1 MSSSEALLECNDPQT
16 ECSFIFNKRRNIMAS
31 MIEIMKRGAVLT
43 NSDEEFKAQMV
54 ELDGDIIF
62 WRFEDDQ
69 PAVTTRLDKGVLVI
83 EEGENPDSQIG
94 MKLKAKVLL
103 DVIDNSLE
111 AKMMY
116 TFTELV
122 KGDMELARHHV
133 FALVPYIYG
142 MQDYYDSD
150 EGFKK
155 MVIEKKEEVG
165 E

>member
-1 MSSSEALLECNDPQT
+1 MP
-16 ECSFIFNKRRNIMAS
+16 S
-31 MIEIMKRGAVLT
+31 MIEIMRRGAELV

-69 PAVTTRLDKGVLVI
+69 PAVTTCLDKGVIVV
-83 EEGENPDSQIG
+83 EQGENPNSQVG

-103 DVIDNSLE
+103 EVIDNSLE

-116 TFTELV
+116 THTELV
-122 KGDMELARHHV
+122 KGDIELARHHV

-142 MQDYYDSD
+142 MQDYYDSN
-150 EGFKK
+150 EAFKK
-155 MVIEKKEEVG
+155 MVVEKKKEVG
-165 E
+165 G

>member
-1 MSSSEALLECNDPQT
+1 MP
-16 ECSFIFNKRRNIMAS
+16 S
-31 MIEIMKRGAVLT
+31 MIDIMKKGAELV
-43 NSDEEFKAQMV
+43 NNDEEFKSQMV

-69 PAVTTRLDKGVLVI
+69 PAVTSRLDKGTIVI
-83 EEGENPDSQIG
+83 EEGEHPGSQVG
-94 MKLKAKVLL
+94 MKLKSKVLL

-142 MQDYYDSD
+142 MQDYYDSND
-150 EGFKK
+150 AFRD
-155 MVIEKKEEVG
+155 MVINKKQALG
-165 E
+165 G

>member
-1 MSSSEALLECNDPQT
+1 LFE
-16 ECSFIFNKRRNIMAS
+16 RRDGMAS
-31 MIEIMKRGAVLT
+31 MLEIMVRGAELV
-43 NSDEEFKAQMV
+43 NSDEEFIAQMV

-69 PAVTTRLDKGVLVI
+69 PAVTTCLDKGVIVV

-116 TFTELV
+116 TYTELV

-142 MQDYYDSD
+142 MQDYYD
-150 EGFKK
+150 ENEAFNK
-155 MVIEKKEEVG
+155 MVVDKKTELG

>member
-1 MSSSEALLECNDPQT
+1 MP
-16 ECSFIFNKRRNIMAS
+16 S
-31 MIEIMKRGAVLT
+31 MLEIMRKGAELV

-69 PAVTTRLDKGVLVI
+69 PAVTSRLDKGVIVV
-83 EEGENPDSQIG
+83 EEGEHPGSQVG

-116 TFTELV
+116 TYTELV

-133 FALVPYIYG
+133 FALVPYIFG
-142 MQDYYDSD
+142 MQDYYDSHA
-150 EGFKK
+150 EFQK
-155 MVIEKKEEVG
+155 MVIARKQERG
-165 E
+165 R

>member
-1 MSSSEALLECNDPQT
+1 
-16 ECSFIFNKRRNIMAS
+16 MAS
-31 MIEIMKRGAVLT
+31 MLEIMVKGAELV
-43 NSDEEFKAQMV
+43 NADEEFIDQMV
-54 ELDGDIIF
+54 ELDADIIF

-69 PAVTTRLDKGVLVI
+69 PAVTTRLDKGVIVV
-83 EEGENPDSQIG
+83 EEGENPDSQVG

-116 TFTELV
+116 TYTELV
-122 KGDMELARHHV
+122 KGDMEMARHHV

-142 MQDYYDSD
+142 MQDYYDD
-150 EGFKK
+150 NEEFNK
-155 MVIEKKEEVG
+155 MVIDKKAALG

>member
-1 MSSSEALLECNDPQT
+1 
-16 ECSFIFNKRRNIMAS
+16 MAS
-31 MIEIMKRGAVLT
+31 MLEIMKLGAELV
-43 NSDEEFKAQMV
+43 NKDEEFKAQMV

-69 PAVTTRLDKGVLVI
+69 PAVTSRLDKGVLVV
-83 EEGENPDSQIG
+83 EEGEHPGSQVG

-116 TFTELV
+116 TYTELV

-133 FALVPYIYG
+133 FALVPFIFG
-142 MQDYYDSD
+142 MQYYYDSH
-150 EGFKK
+150 EAFQK
-155 MVIEKKEEVG
+155 MVVARKKECG
-165 E
+165 G

>member
-1 MSSSEALLECNDPQT
+1 MVSMLA
-16 ECSFIFNKRRNIMAS
+16 IMV
-31 MIEIMKRGAVLT
+31 KGAELV
-43 NSDEEFKAQMV
+43 NADEEFIAQMV

-69 PAVTTRLDKGVLVI
+69 PAVTTRLDKGVIVV

-116 TFTELV
+116 TYTELV
-122 KGDMELARHHV
+122 KGNMELARHHV

-142 MQDYYDSD
+142 MQDYYDD
-150 EGFKK
+150 NEEFNK
-155 MVIEKKEEVG
+155 MVVDKKTALG

>member
-1 MSSSEALLECNDPQT
+1 MPL
-16 ECSFIFNKRRNIMAS
+16 
-31 MIEIMKRGAVLT
+31 MIDIMKKGAELV
-43 NSDEEFKAQMV
+43 NDDEEFKAQMV

-69 PAVTTRLDKGVLVI
+69 PAVTSRLDKGVIVV
-83 EEGENPDSQIG
+83 EEGEHPGSQVG

-142 MQDYYDSD
+142 MQDYYDSND
-150 EGFKK
+150 EFRN
-155 MVIEKKEEVG
+155 MVVARKQEAG
-165 E
+165 G

>member
-1 MSSSEALLECNDPQT
+1 MP
-16 ECSFIFNKRRNIMAS
+16 S
-31 MIEIMKRGAVLT
+31 MIDIMKTGADLVNT
-43 NSDEEFKAQMV
+43 DEEFKAQMV

-69 PAVTTRLDKGVLVI
+69 PAVTSRLDKGVIVV
-83 EEGENPDSQIG
+83 EEGEHPGSQVG

-116 TFTELV
+116 TYTELV

-133 FALVPYIYG
+133 FALVPYIFG
-142 MQDYYDSD
+142 MQDYYDSN
-150 EGFKK
+150 EGFKN
-155 MVIEKKEEVG
+155 MVIEKKQQLG
-165 E
+165 G

>member
-1 MSSSEALLECNDPQT
+1 
-16 ECSFIFNKRRNIMAS
+16 MAS
-31 MIEIMKRGAVLT
+31 MYEIMQKGAELV
-43 NSDEEFKAQMV
+43 NNDEEFKAQMI

-69 PAVTTRLDKGVLVI
+69 PAVTTKLVKGLNVI
-83 EEGENPDSQIG
+83 EEGEDPDSQVG

-116 TFTELV
+116 TYTELV

-133 FALVPYIYG
+133 FSLVPLIFG
-142 MQDYYDSD
+142 MQDYYESD

-155 MVIEKKEEVG
+155 MVVEKKAEVG
-165 E
+165 K

>member
-1 MSSSEALLECNDPQT
+1 
-16 ECSFIFNKRRNIMAS
+16 
-31 MIEIMKRGAVLT
+31 MIDIMKTGADLVNT
-43 NSDEEFKAQMV
+43 DEEFKAQMV

-69 PAVTTRLDKGVLVI
+69 PAVTSRLDKGVIVV
-83 EEGENPDSQIG
+83 EEGEHPGSQVG

-116 TFTELV
+116 TYTELV

-133 FALVPYIYG
+133 FALVPYIFG
-142 MQDYYDSD
+142 MQDYYDSN

-155 MVIEKKEEVG
+155 MVIEKKQQLG
-165 E
+165 G

>member
-1 MSSSEALLECNDPQT
+1 MP
-16 ECSFIFNKRRNIMAS
+16 S
-31 MIEIMKRGAVLT
+31 MIEIMQRGAELV
-43 NSDEEFKAQMV
+43 NNDEEFKAQMV

-69 PAVTTRLDKGVLVI
+69 PAVTTRLDKGVLIV
-83 EEGENPDSQIG
+83 EEGEHPDSQVG

-122 KGDMELARHHV
+122 KGDVELARHHV

-150 EGFKK
+150 EGFRSMVVDKK
-155 MVIEKKEEVG
+155 QQLG
-165 E
+165 G

>member
-1 MSSSEALLECNDPQT
+1 
-16 ECSFIFNKRRNIMAS
+16 MAS
-31 MIEIMKRGAVLT
+31 MLEIMVKGAELV
-43 NSDEEFKAQMV
+43 NADEEFIAQMV
-54 ELDGDIIF
+54 ELDADIIF

-69 PAVTTRLDKGVLVI
+69 PAVTTRLDKGVIVV
-83 EEGENPDSQIG
+83 EEGENPDSQVG

-116 TFTELV
+116 TYTELV
-122 KGDMELARHHV
+122 KGDMEMARHHV

-142 MQDYYDSD
+142 MQDYYDD
-150 EGFKK
+150 NEEFNK
-155 MVIEKKEEVG
+155 MVIDKKAALG

>member
-1 MSSSEALLECNDPQT
+1 
-16 ECSFIFNKRRNIMAS
+16 MAS
-31 MIEIMKRGAVLT
+31 MIEIMKRGAELV
-43 NSDEEFKAQMV
+43 NNDEEFKAQMV

-62 WRFEDDQ
+62 WRFVDDQ
-69 PAVTTRLDKGVLVI
+69 PAVTTRLDKGVIVI
-83 EEGENPDSQIG
+83 EEEENPDSQIG

-116 TFTELV
+116 THTELV
-122 KGDMELARHHV
+122 KGDVEMARHHV

-150 EGFKK
+150 EAFKE
-155 MVIEKKEEVG
+155 MIVEKKKEKAE
-165 E
+165 

>member
-1 MSSSEALLECNDPQT
+1 
-16 ECSFIFNKRRNIMAS
+16 MAS
-31 MIEIMKRGAVLT
+31 MLEIMKLGAELV
-43 NSDEEFKAQMV
+43 NKDEEFKAQMV

-69 PAVTTRLDKGVLVI
+69 PAVTSRLDKGVIVV
-83 EEGENPDSQIG
+83 EEGEHPGSQVG

-116 TFTELV
+116 TYTELV

-133 FALVPYIYG
+133 FALVPYIFG
-142 MQDYYDSD
+142 MQDYYDAN
-150 EGFKK
+150 EAFQK
-155 MVIEKKEEVG
+155 MVIARKKECG
-165 E
+165 G

>member
-1 MSSSEALLECNDPQT
+1 
-16 ECSFIFNKRRNIMAS
+16 MAT
-31 MIEIMKRGAVLT
+31 MLEIMQKGAEMV
-43 NSDEEFKAQMV
+43 NAEQEFVDQMV

-69 PAVTTRLDKGVLVI
+69 PAVTTRLDKGVIVV

-94 MKLKAKVLL
+94 MRLKAKVLL
-103 DVIDNSLE
+103 DVIDNSLD

-116 TFTELV
+116 THTELV

-142 MQDYYDSD
+142 MQDFYDDD
-150 EGFKK
+150 EAFHK
-155 MVIEKKEEVG
+155 MVVERKSTAEGYK
-165 E
+165 